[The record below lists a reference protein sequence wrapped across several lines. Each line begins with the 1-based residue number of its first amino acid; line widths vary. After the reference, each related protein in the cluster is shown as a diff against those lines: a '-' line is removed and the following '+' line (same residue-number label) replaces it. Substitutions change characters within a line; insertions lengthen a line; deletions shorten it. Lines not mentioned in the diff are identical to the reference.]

1 MPLCLQIAEI
11 QEKQVPK
18 ITDSSGKPYARIGQ
32 LVRNL
37 RLRRGMSQFELAS
50 ASGINNSYLS
60 RIENGERRPS
70 PKILKKFSELLQY
83 PYDELIVAS
92 GILSEDFI
100 RSVPPPS
107 QRVQPTDS
115 TTEALRQLI
124 ATIQPANSQ
133 ATGMPRGG
141 RRGVPVFDT
150 VPAGLLKEANVVE
163 AYADLEQLV
172 LTEDELSYDP
182 KAFAM
187 IVKGDS
193 MVDAGILDGD
203 VIVVSPGTNVDS
215 GDIAVVQVDQSNTT
229 VKIIYFEENH
239 VMLQAANSAYKPV
252 ILTYPSEVE
261 VLGKVILVRRK
272 LM

>member
-1 MPLCLQIAEI
+1 
-11 QEKQVPK
+11 VPK
-18 ITDSSGKPYARIGQ
+18 LTDSSGKPYARIGQ

-37 RLRRGMSQFELAS
+37 RLRRGLSQFDLAS

-70 PKILKKFSELLQY
+70 PKILKKFAELLQY

-92 GILSEDFI
+92 GILSEDFV
-100 RSVPPPS
+100 RSVPMPA
-107 QRVQPTDS
+107 QRTSGLDP

-124 ATIQPANSQ
+124 ATIQPNSVQ
-133 ATGMPRGG
+133 AAGMPRGT

-172 LTEDELSYDP
+172 LTEEELAFDP
-182 KAFAM
+182 RAFAM
-187 IVKGDS
+187 VIKGDS
-193 MVDAGILDGD
+193 MKDAGILDGD
-203 VIVVSPGTNVDS
+203 VIIVSPGSNVVS
-215 GDIAVVQVDQSNTT
+215 GDIAVVQVDHANTT
-229 VKIIYFEENH
+229 VKVIYFEDNH
-239 VMLQAANSAYKPV
+239 VMLHAANSAYKPI

-261 VLGKVILVRRK
+261 VLGKVVLIRRK
-272 LM
+272 LG